1 MSTEPQAY
9 SIAQFCTA
17 HNISRAGFYNLLN
30 QGRAPAVMKVGKRT
44 LISVESAREWRAR
57 LTSESHERVAA

>member
-17 HNISRAGFYNLLN
+17 HSISRATFYNLLN

-44 LISVESAREWRAR
+44 LISIESALEWRER
-57 LTSESHERVAA
+57 LTAETAKAA